1 MEIKHIN
8 ISDYSDSSTPF
19 IADNIDIESLPQDLA
34 RQIINHFHHVN
45 SKLSIWVNLNINKLL
60 DVAGWSY
67 FNYSKYMSSYKF
79 IEEHRLKSE
88 ISPSNL
94 ELMKLDAMINRY
106 NRVFDLSLYNGN
118 DSKAVGKFIFDLSSK
133 LGDGL
138 SESPVR
144 LRLLFDII
152 IPFINGY
159 NDAYNN
165 LLCYRNGIKIRYFKS
180 VLSEI
185 YRELIY
191 ITKTSIAEK
200 TNAFATLYGSVNALI
215 CKNDDESHMLD
226 SLFIKYLEA
235 SGYEANESILYTYAS
250 QNTRYMM
257 KNENFL
263 MKEASKYVSHN
274 DYVDRFDGEYYTE
287 SVYESNGYSTRGVN
301 LFVESKNMESGEI
314 MCRLRFMEENLN
326 DSSLKIPQEKLRD
339 ISEYG
344 KLIPCVSEND
354 SILHSCTLL
363 EYKNDIYLLY
373 KNDNGMIYGTSL
385 LDESIINLI

>member
-1 MEIKHIN
+1 MKIKHIN
-8 ISDYSDSSTPF
+8 MSDYSDSSAPF

-79 IEEHRLKSE
+79 IDEHRLKSE
-88 ISPSNL
+88 IKPSNL

-133 LGDGL
+133 LGGKL
-138 SESPVR
+138 SDNPVR
-144 LRLLFDII
+144 LRLLFDIV

-165 LLCYRNGIKIRYFKS
+165 LLCYQNGIKIRYFS
-180 VLSEI
+180 SPLSEI
-185 YRELIY
+185 YRELIHV
-191 ITKTSIAEK
+191 TKKSIAEK
-200 TNAFATLYGSVNALI
+200 TNAFATLYGSVNALL

-235 SGYEANESILYTYAS
+235 SGYEANESIRYTYAS
-250 QNTRYMM
+250 QNIRYMM

-263 MKEASKYVSHN
+263 MKEASKYISHD

-314 MCRLRFMEENLN
+314 MCRLRFMEENLD
-326 DSSLKIPQEKLRD
+326 DSSLKIPQEKLRA